1 MDPYYQS
8 LISFFDLFQVNERV
22 GECIQ
27 RYMSKEETA
36 RHLRDRY
43 QIAYGCTEIG
53 NTPFTLNQFNWS
65 VGKKKK
71 TLGVILILDS
81 VAWGNIERWNPE
93 FFRTYF
99 ENGAPST
106 QK

>member
-22 GECIQ
+22 RECIQ

-71 TLGVILILDS
+71 NLGSDS
-81 VAWGNIERWNPE
+81 N
-93 FFRTYF
+93 
-99 ENGAPST
+99 S
-106 QK
+106 